1 MSKQEQIVAQLN
13 AANSA
18 LKVANEKITKIG
30 TETDGLNDKVK
41 ALQEALA
48 NQSNATPELIAAT
61 DALGESVTA
70 INEALNVV
78 DAKVPDATPAP
89 EGENNGQ

>member
-1 MSKQEQIVAQLN
+1 MAKQNEIVNQLN
-13 AANSA
+13 AANAA
-18 LKVANEKITKIG
+18 LKAANEKITKIG

-41 ALQEALA
+41 ALQEALE
-48 NQSNATPELIAAT
+48 NQSDASPELVAAAE
-61 DALGESVTA
+61 ALGASVTA

-89 EGENNGQ
+89 EGDEQ